1 MVKDGK
7 SIAML
12 QQAEITEAKPDV
24 FWHDDGYFLIKFQ
37 NSDDMN
43 VVLNASP
50 HMFFGKAAIVKPWS
64 EKFDFHAEVLRNVP
78 MWVKLPNLPL
88 NCWGVDTL
96 SRLGSVLGV
105 PLCADECT
113 SKQLRVSFARF
124 LIEVDVTKTLPKN
137 IWFESPDGALIEQKV
152 VFEWA
157 PPFCSKCNKVGHDC
171 ARKVQP
177 QKKQVSSK
185 EKPTQ
190 KVWVVKPQPATVPAP
205 GLSVPE
211 SGGNG
216 SMHNAGVFT
225 PALTTMQA
233 TSDDD
238 WRMVGRK
245 QRSHSNPPVFT
256 NVPHSNTY
264 AALLKEGG
272 DG

>member
-12 QQAEITEAKPDV
+12 QQAEITEGNLKWKNSVIFYVIGYYPTIAVVHRYIAENWNVVAKPDV
-24 FWHDDGYFLIKFQ
+24 FWHDNRYFLIKFQ
-37 NSDDMN
+37 NFDDMN

-64 EKFDFHAEVLRNVP
+64 KKFDFHAEILRTVP
-78 MWVKLPNLPL
+78 IWVKLPNLPL

-113 SKQLRVSFARF
+113 SKHLRVSFARL

-137 IWFESPDGALIEQKV
+137 IY
-152 VFEWA
+152 
-157 PPFCSKCNKVGHDC
+157 
-171 ARKVQP
+171 
-177 QKKQVSSK
+177 
-185 EKPTQ
+185 
-190 KVWVVKPQPATVPAP
+190 
-205 GLSVPE
+205 VPE

-225 PALTTMQA
+225 PAPTTVQA

-238 WRMVGRK
+238 WRVVGRK

-256 NVPHSNTY
+256 NIPHSNTY
-264 AALLKEGG
+264 AALLKDGNGARELVPIGG
-272 DG
+272 DGNPPLGL